1 METVSILD
9 FDKMPEIRARVL
21 GTEILHFNDQ
31 VHKAINC
38 SQLFIMLSGSA
49 TYKIHQ
55 SLFTGK
61 ENGFPSN
68 SILFLPPN
76 EELQIK
82 STTHQCQI
90 LHITFDLFAMKDLD
104 NSSGEIYPENTVR
117 YRKLNHLFNCSS
129 LSSFESQY
137 PYFHSDVQNL
147 IMHCKLVPVNFNV
160 LHFSL
165 EKMLYTILHVQF
177 STTVDVLKS
186 VRGMA
191 ISNNGQQLKM
201 PFRFTISDITVW
213 SCSPKENKQARKLF
227 IAYANHFFIDAPKD
241 KNTYTFAINDDDT
254 DSGPFCDYKQLSGE
268 RFKLWLFP
276 GSETPSLEDY
286 KSTGVITFRLWTNQ
300 PCTLTL
306 QLYHIPSYQCIS
318 YQFEAKDSES
328 ATNYEIPISHNASL
342 NTLPPYVE
350 KAVQF
355 IQENFADK
363 ITIQDIADYV
373 RIHPSYLSA
382 IFRKNL
388 NQSVNSYINFHRI
401 NVSKQLLRN
410 SDISITDIA
419 LQTGFY
425 DAQHFLKTFKKNA
438 GLTPSEYRNME

>member
-1 METVSILD
+1 MESVSILD
-9 FDKMPEIRARVL
+9 FNKMPEIRTKVL
-21 GTEILHFNDQ
+21 STEILHFNRQ
-31 VHKAINC
+31 LYKALNC

-49 TYKIHQ
+49 TYKIIH
-55 SLFTGK
+55 SPAASK
-61 ENGFPSN
+61 ENNFPAN
-68 SILFLPPN
+68 SIVFLPPN
-76 EELQIK
+76 KELEIK
-82 STTHQCQI
+82 STSHQCQV
-90 LHITFDLFAMKDLD
+90 LHIVFDLYTMKDSD
-104 NSSGEIYPENTVR
+104 DATGEIYPENTVR

-129 LSSFESQY
+129 ISSFESSY
-137 PYFHSDVQNL
+137 PYFHSDIQNL
-147 IMHCKLVPVNFNV
+147 IAHCKLSPVNYNV
-160 LHFSL
+160 LHYSL
-165 EKMLYTILHVQF
+165 EKVLYTILHVQF

-186 VRGMA
+186 IRGIA
-191 ISNNGQQLKM
+191 ISNGGYQLKM
-201 PFRFTISDITVW
+201 PFRCTISDITVW
-213 SCSPKENKQARKLF
+213 SCSPRENKQAEKLF
-227 IAYANHFFIDAPKD
+227 TAFANHFYIESPKD
-241 KNTYTFAINDDDT
+241 KSSYTFTVNDET
-254 DSGPFCDYKQLSGE
+254 PQNGNLCELVMTSGG

-276 GSETPSLEDY
+276 DSETPSLEDY
-286 KSTGVITFRLWTNQ
+286 KSTGVITFKLWTNR

-318 YQFEAKDSES
+318 YRFDVKESE
-328 ATNYEIPISHNASL
+328 TYNEYEIPISQNAAL

-355 IQENFADK
+355 IQENYAEK

-401 NVSKQLLRN
+401 NIAKQLLRN

-425 DAQHFLKTFKKNA
+425 DAQHFLKTFKKNT